1 MHGIMENDTMFSG
14 NGIRPWHGLG
24 TVIEGTVTSDEAI
37 KLANLGWDVIQEPV
51 FLKNGIE
58 IPNLFANIRSD
69 TNEVLGTV
77 KDKYT
82 IVQNKEAFSF
92 TDNIIKNSKG
102 IDAKYE
108 TAGSLFNGKRVFMLV
123 RLPEMDL
130 VGDKIENYLFV
141 STAHDGSQGLM
152 AGITNVRVVC
162 NNTLQMAEKGAQ
174 RTWKLRHTQS
184 IKDKAAEAE
193 RALGLSLSYMDRIKE
208 DAERMAA
215 QKVNEEKFFR
225 EFFKTLDM
233 AEKNKE
239 KVLTE
244 IRDIYLEKDDLQNFK
259 GTGWGLYNS
268 VADFISNSK
277 PLRVTDKTKEWK
289 MFEFMAGNQ
298 MLNNAQKIL
307 NSMAA

>member
-1 MHGIMENDTMFSG
+1 MSHGIMENDQMFSG

-24 TVIEGTVTSDEAI
+24 VVVDGCPTSDEAI

-51 FLKNGIE
+51 YLKNGIE

-82 IVQNKEAFSF
+82 IAQNKESF
-92 TDNIIKNSKG
+92 KFVDNIIQNSKG
-102 IDAKYE
+102 IECRYE

-123 RLPEMDL
+123 RLPDDTL
-130 VGDKIENYLFV
+130 VGDKVENYLFV
-141 STAHDGSQGLM
+141 SNSHDGSTGFM

-174 RTWKLRHTQS
+174 RIWKIRHTQS
-184 IKDKAAEAE
+184 LQDRQKEAE
-193 RALGLSLSYMDRIKE
+193 ETLGLSLSYMDRIKE
-208 DAERMAA
+208 DAEKMAV
-215 QKVNEEKFFR
+215 QKINEEKFFK
-225 EFFKTLDM
+225 EFFKKFDM

-239 KVLTE
+239 RVLNG

-259 GTGWGLYNS
+259 GTAWGIYNA
-268 VADFISNSK
+268 VADFVSNTK
-277 PLRVTDKTKEWK
+277 PLRVTDKTAQWK
-289 MFEFMAGNQ
+289 MSEFMTGNE
-298 MLNNAQKIL
+298 MLSTAQKIL
-307 NSMAA
+307 MAA

>member
-51 FLKNGIE
+51 YLKNGIE

-69 TNEVLGTV
+69 TNDLLGTV

-82 IVQNKEAFSF
+82 IVQNKEAFAF

-123 RLPEMDL
+123 RLPDVDL
-130 VGDKIENYLFV
+130 VGDKVENYLFV

-162 NNTLQMAEKGAQ
+162 NNTLQMAERGAQ
-174 RTWKLRHTQS
+174 FICAHIRNQVFEGDTIQVVLSGSMHCKLPS
-184 IKDKAAEAE
+184 DVYVNKLIKRAEE
-193 RALGLSLSYMDRIKE
+193 ISGRKLEFIKLQVAPVMGCINWMLE
-208 DAERMAA
+208 D
-215 QKVNEEKFFR
+215 
-225 EFFKTLDM
+225 
-233 AEKNKE
+233 
-239 KVLTE
+239 
-244 IRDIYLEKDDLQNFK
+244 
-259 GTGWGLYNS
+259 
-268 VADFISNSK
+268 
-277 PLRVTDKTKEWK
+277 
-289 MFEFMAGNQ
+289 
-298 MLNNAQKIL
+298 
-307 NSMAA
+307 